1 MIVIV
6 IVIESVLGTQN
17 QVFGTSAKNGK
28 DQVEQGQTSEF
39 FFQFVAYSF
48 DDFSK
53 FLK

>member
-17 QVFGTSAKNGK
+17 QVFGTYNESAKNGK

-39 FFQFVAYSF
+39 FFN
-48 DDFSK
+48 
-53 FLK
+53 L